1 MSLISLSSSCFVED
15 VIIKRAYVQMKGVED
30 NLYLKSALSD
40 LIRTLKRCVKAQRQ
54 TQTTPT
60 KKEVKMA
67 VKKLE
72 FYLSWVDQ
80 HYHLLTTSK

>member
-54 TQTTPT
+54 TQT

-80 HYHLLTTSK
+80 HYHMLTTPN